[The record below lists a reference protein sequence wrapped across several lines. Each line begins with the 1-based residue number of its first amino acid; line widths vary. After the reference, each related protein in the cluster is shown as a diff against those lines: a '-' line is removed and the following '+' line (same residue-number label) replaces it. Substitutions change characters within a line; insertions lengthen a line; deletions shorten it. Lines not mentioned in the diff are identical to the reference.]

1 MNQPK
6 CGLKHSQLSPRNA
19 AGLTGP
25 GTLRSAPPNC
35 GSPASRLA
43 SAASR
48 AEDAEKMVVLWE
60 NHRKTMGKW
69 WFYHVLPSGKL
80 T

>member
-60 NHRKTMGKW
+60 IIGKPWENGGFTM
-69 WFYHVLPSGKL
+69 FYPLVN
-80 T
+80 